1 MSSLILLFQAD
12 SDIQSAFNRYEEI
25 QSGRGGVFLR
35 QLDLAFAVL
44 KRNPGIGRPYG
55 GSYRR
60 FLVRGFPYGVFY
72 QVQPT
77 RIVVAAVIDLRQDP
91 EMIRRNLNLK

>member
-25 QSGRGGVFLR
+25 QSGRGEIFLR
-35 QLDLAFAVL
+35 QLDLVFGVV
-44 KRNPGIGRPYG
+44 KRNPEIGRPYG

-72 QVQPT
+72 QTQTT
-77 RIVVAAVIDLRQDP
+77 RVVVAAVMDLRQDP
-91 EMIRRNLNLK
+91 EMIRRKLNLP